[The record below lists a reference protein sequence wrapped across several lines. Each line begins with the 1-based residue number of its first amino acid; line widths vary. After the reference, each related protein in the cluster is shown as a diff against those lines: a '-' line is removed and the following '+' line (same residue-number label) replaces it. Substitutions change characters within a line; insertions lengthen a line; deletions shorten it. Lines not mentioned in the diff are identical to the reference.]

1 MDIATIIELLP
12 DSVKKDIIDFNDV
25 RMKNGAG
32 GIRVTLDRLL
42 TDTEKGKMKNKRIVG
57 LDCIASYRYAP
68 EIKKSY
74 FYIVEG

>member
-1 MDIATIIELLP
+1 MDITSIIELLP
-12 DSVKKDIIDFNDV
+12 ETVKLDIIDFTDV
-25 RMKNGAG
+25 KMKTGAA

-42 TDTEKGKMKNKRIVG
+42 TETEKQKMQHKRILG

-74 FYIVEG
+74 FYIVEA

>member
-1 MDIATIIELLP
+1 MDITTIIELLP
-12 DSVKKDIIDFNDV
+12 DTVKKDIIDFHDV
-25 RMKNGAG
+25 RMKTGAS

-42 TDTEKGKMKNKRIVG
+42 TDTEKKKMQNKRIVG

-74 FYIVEG
+74 FYVMEV